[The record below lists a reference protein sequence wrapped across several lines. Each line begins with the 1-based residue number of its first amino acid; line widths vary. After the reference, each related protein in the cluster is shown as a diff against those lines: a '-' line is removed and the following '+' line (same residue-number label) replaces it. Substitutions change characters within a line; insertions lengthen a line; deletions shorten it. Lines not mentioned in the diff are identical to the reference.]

1 MGMGDKKPSYTPSYH
16 SVRCDVSGKMFTPLC
31 VRSCPEPHVI
41 KKYGVGGK
49 ATVSVYVCRLCRYH
63 EDMKMFGGVKCKYL
77 EQKEAEQRRSD
88 TPP

>member
-1 MGMGDKKPSYTPSYH
+1 MGIGDKPKAYEPPH
-16 SVRCDVSGKMFTPLC
+16 APVRCDVSGKLFSAGC

-49 ATVSVYVCRLCRYH
+49 ANVSVYVCRMCRYQ
-63 EDMKMFGGVKCKYL
+63 ENTKLFGGVKCKYL
-77 EQKEAEQRRSD
+77 EQKEAEQRRGN